1 MAHRPLRGRYHI
13 ITWENGNY
21 LGASISV
28 PPNSPL
34 YSVPVVVLP
43 RAVMTSPVMLT
54 PFTVEPV
61 DGGDST
67 YIIMAEKRNTRCDED
82 GVFAFQ
88 NEPAE
93 EWVIRCEGSQGQYII
108 FVLVLTPSFGK
119 SAWRAWKF
127 LRRIVDPLIARSGL
141 TEKSTRLLDADTV
154 ARMWDLTNSSAAAL
168 STLLPP
174 IYVHPNGILPSESG
188 WTLGLRAVA
197 VSTGKSNLASRNIP
211 VLATGSR
218 ESDFPRWTH
227 SWQSEFS
234 KLYRT

>member
-43 RAVMTSPVMLT
+43 TAAMTSP

-93 EWVIRCEGSQGQYII
+93 EWVIRCEGSQGQYTMNQRGVEAWTALLLEGPV
-108 FVLVLTPSFGK
+108 FEHQVLLRPLVVL
-119 SAWRAWKF
+119 
-127 LRRIVDPLIARSGL
+127 PL
-141 TEKSTRLLDADTV
+141 K
-154 ARMWDLTNSSAAAL
+154 
-168 STLLPP
+168 
-174 IYVHPNGILPSESG
+174 PSESP
-188 WTLGLRAVA
+188 LFFPSQLLRF
-197 VSTGKSNLASRNIP
+197 IP
-211 VLATGSR
+211 VD
-218 ESDFPRWTH
+218 E
-227 SWQSEFS
+227 E
-234 KLYRT
+234 